1 MGIGTMPVKWAV
13 GLLSVLLILAP
24 DRARADEPACVYMTE
39 ADPHSKLW
47 FDDDGA
53 MITERLGER
62 LRYPTSSGGGT
73 GLMTRIYHPE
83 DPSIPAAAVLFYDLS
98 EIAKP
103 DAPQSIVFAF
113 ANAYLPM
120 CKK

>member
-1 MGIGTMPVKWAV
+1 
-13 GLLSVLLILAP
+13 LSVLLILAP
-24 DRARADEPACVYMTE
+24 DRARADEPACVYLTE

-73 GLMTRIYHPE
+73 GIMTRIYHPE
-83 DPSIPAAAVLFYDLS
+83 DPALPTASVLVYDLS
-98 EIAKP
+98 EIAKLG
-103 DAPQSIVFAF
+103 AAQSIVFAF
-113 ANAYLPM
+113 ANAYLPD
-120 CKK
+120 CR